1 MKHTR
6 ISKEEAARLAQRDR
20 NRIIGLAI
28 FAALVGGLYLYSA
41 SNAKDKREQQDAEL
55 AGAAP
60 SRELQAKDIAVI
72 PFDRTDVLEQIE
84 DATEA
89 QQELLQTEPL
99 RVVFDYARLQP
110 ASALNALGLRDLE
123 PDTLAGLVADP
134 SAHRL
139 EAFRSRGVIIEA
151 SERAR
156 PNGLGN
162 DWLGSMRT
170 MSGDVVYFLVGSAPL
185 QPGGERLIEA
195 GDYLRVEGLFYGAY
209 RATVDSG
216 DGEGARAV
224 SGPLIVGAKAAPST
238 APMDASVALEMPSLG
253 AVLDDSIGEIHPK
266 TDFAQAQW
274 ELMGHALMHG
284 SDLDW
289 ENVPEITSELLRE
302 MYDDGSA
309 FRGKPFRIPVSINM
323 DANALGAGDNALRI
337 EDYTD
342 GWIGNI
348 LWKKPA
354 HVVHWYGPFKRT
366 DLLRDTLVDEN
377 RYVMAQGY
385 FFRNEVY
392 TTSQGEPA
400 RTPLFIMHSVD
411 VFTPEADPSVAW
423 FAKGVLALTIAL
435 IGLIYFLMRADK
447 RKSTKLYEDM
457 LRRKRARRE
466 TAKAA
471 TPA

>member
-41 SNAKDKREQQDAEL
+41 SNAQDKRDQQDAEL

-60 SRELQAKDIAVI
+60 SRELEAKDIAVI
-72 PFDRTDVLEQIE
+72 PFDRTDVLERIE
-84 DATEA
+84 DATES

-110 ASALNALGLRDLE
+110 ASALKALGLRDLE
-123 PDTLAGLVADP
+123 PTPMAALIAEPA
-134 SAHRL
+134 AHRL
-139 EAFRSRGVIIEA
+139 EAFRARGVIIEA
-151 SERAR
+151 AERPRA
-156 PNGLGN
+156 NGLGN
-162 DWLGSMRT
+162 DWLGSLRT
-170 MSGDVVYFLVGSAPL
+170 KSGDVVYFLVGAAPK
-185 QPGGERLIEA
+185 QPGGARLIEP
-195 GDYLRVEGLFYGAY
+195 GDYLRVEGLFYGLY
-209 RATVDSG
+209 RSNVEAEPGQGVQ
-216 DGEGARAV
+216 AV
-224 SGPLIVGAKAAPST
+224 TGPLIVGAKASPST
-238 APMDASVALEMPSLG
+238 APMDEDVALQMPNLS
-253 AVLDDSIGEIHPK
+253 AVLDDSIGEIHDK
-266 TDFAQAQW
+266 TDFAEAQW

-284 SDLDW
+284 DDLDW
-289 ENVPEITSELLRE
+289 EAVPEITSEMLRS
-302 MYDDGSA
+302 MYDDGASY
-309 FRGKPFRIPVSINM
+309 RGKPFRIPVSINM
-323 DANALGAGDNALRI
+323 DANALGAGDNPLRI

-435 IGLIYFLMRADK
+435 IGLIFFLMRADK
-447 RKSTKLYEDM
+447 RKSTALYEDM

-466 TAKAA
+466 TAKAV

>member
-6 ISKEEAARLAQRDR
+6 ISKEEAARMAQRDR

-28 FAALVGGLYLYSA
+28 FAALVAGLYLYSA
-41 SNAKDKREQQDAEL
+41 NDAATKREQQDAEL
-55 AGAAP
+55 AGATP
-60 SRELQAKDIAVI
+60 NRELKAEDIKVI
-72 PFDRTDVLEQIE
+72 PFDRPEVLETIK

-89 QQELLQTEPL
+89 EQELLQTEPL
-99 RVVFDYARLQP
+99 KVVFDYARLQP
-110 ASALNALGLRDLE
+110 GAALKALGLRDLD
-123 PDTLAGLVADP
+123 PVDVAELGANP

-139 EAFRSRGVIIEA
+139 EAFRARGVILEA
-151 SERAR
+151 SERPR

-162 DWLGSMRT
+162 DWLGSMR
-170 MSGDVVYFLVGSAPL
+170 MLSGDVVYFLVGAAPK
-185 QPGGERLIEA
+185 QPGGERLIEP
-195 GDYLRVEGLFYGAY
+195 GDYLRVEGLFYGLY
-209 RATVDSG
+209 RTALEAET
-216 DGEGARAV
+216 GEGAQAV
-224 SGPLIVGAKAAPST
+224 SGPLLVGAKASPST
-238 APMDASVALEMPSLG
+238 APMDKEVAREMPSLS
-253 AVLDDSIGEIHPK
+253 AVMDDSIGEIHDK
-266 TDFAQAQW
+266 SEFAQAQW

-284 SDLDW
+284 DNVDW
-289 ENVPEITSELLRE
+289 EAAPELTSELLRAV
-302 MYDDGSA
+302 YDDGDA
-309 FRGKPFRIPVSINM
+309 FRGKPMRVPVSINM

-366 DLLRDTLVDEN
+366 DLLRDTLVDQN
-377 RYVMAQGY
+377 RYVTAKGF

-400 RTPLFIMHSVD
+400 RTPLFVMHSVD
-411 VFTPEADPSVAW
+411 IFTPEADPSVAW
-423 FAKGVLALTIAL
+423 FAKGVLALTIGL
-435 IGLIYFLMRADK
+435 IGLIFLLMRADK
-447 RKSTKLYEDM
+447 RKSAALYEDM

-466 TAKAA
+466 TTKEV

>member
-1 MKHTR
+1 MKQTR

-41 SNAKDKREQQDAEL
+41 SNARDKREQQDAEL
-55 AGAAP
+55 ASATP
-60 SRELQAKDIAVI
+60 NRELTAEDIAVI
-72 PFDRTDVLEQIE
+72 PFDRPAVLEQIE
-84 DATEA
+84 DGTEA
-89 QQELLQTEPL
+89 GQELLQSEPL

-110 ASALNALGLRDLE
+110 ATALKALGLRDL
-123 PDTLAGLVADP
+123 DSASLAGLIADP

-139 EAFRSRGVIIEA
+139 EAFRARGVILDA
-151 SERAR
+151 SERPR

-162 DWLGSMRT
+162 DWIGSMRT
-170 MSGDVVYFLVGSAPL
+170 MSGDVVHFLVGAAPK

-209 RATVDSG
+209 RTAVDAG
-216 DGEGARAV
+216 DGQGVRAIT
-224 SGPLIVGAKAAPST
+224 GPLIVGAKAAPST
-238 APMDASVALEMPSLG
+238 APMEETVALEMPSLG
-253 AVLDDSIGEIHPK
+253 AVVDDSIGEIHEK
-266 TDFAQAQW
+266 AEFAQAQW

-284 SDLDW
+284 DDADW
-289 ENVPEITSELLRE
+289 ENAPEITSELLRE
-302 MYDDGSA
+302 MYDDGAS

-337 EDYTD
+337 EDFTD

-354 HVVHWYGPFKRT
+354 HVIHWLGPFKRT
-366 DLLRDTLVDEN
+366 DLLRDTLVDKN
-377 RYVMAQGY
+377 RYVMAKGY

-392 TTSQGEPA
+392 TTSAGEPA

-423 FAKGVLALTIAL
+423 FAKGVLALTIGL

>member
-1 MKHTR
+1 MKQTR
-6 ISKEEAARLAQRDR
+6 ISKEEAARLAQLDR

-28 FAALVGGLYLYSA
+28 FAVLVGGLYLYSA
-41 SNAKDKREQQDAEL
+41 SNARDKQERQDAEL

-60 SRELQAKDIAVI
+60 SRELEAKDIAII
-72 PFDRTDVLEQIE
+72 PFDRPDVLEQIE
-84 DATEA
+84 DASEA

-110 ASALNALGLRDLE
+110 ASALKALGLRDLE
-123 PDTLAGLVADP
+123 PAPMATLIADP
-134 SAHRL
+134 GAHRL
-139 EAFRSRGVIIEA
+139 EAFRARGVILEA
-151 SERAR
+151 SERPR
-156 PNGLGN
+156 PNGQGN

-170 MSGDVVYFLVGSAPL
+170 MSGDVVYFLVGTAPK
-185 QPGGERLIEA
+185 QPGGARLIEP
-195 GDYLRVEGLFYGAY
+195 GDYLRVEGLFYGLY
-209 RATVDSG
+209 RSNLDAG
-216 DGEGARAV
+216 DEQGARAIT
-224 SGPLIVGAKAAPST
+224 GPMIVGAKASPST
-238 APMDASVALEMPSLG
+238 APMEPAIALEMPHLS
-253 AVLDDSIGEIHPK
+253 AVLDDSIGEIHDK
-266 TDFAQAQW
+266 TDFAEAQW

-284 SDLDW
+284 DELNWD
-289 ENVPEITSELLRE
+289 EVPELTSEKLRE
-302 MYDDGSA
+302 LYDDGA
-309 FRGKPFRIPVSINM
+309 AHRGEPFRVPVSINM

-337 EDYTD
+337 DDYTD

-377 RYVMAQGY
+377 RYVMAKGY

-392 TTSQGEPA
+392 VTSQDEPA

-423 FAKGVLALTIAL
+423 FAKGVLALTIVL
-435 IGLIYFLMRADK
+435 IGLIYVLMRADK
-447 RKSTKLYEDM
+447 RKSTELYEDM

-466 TAKAA
+466 TAKAVTTA
-471 TPA
+471 

>member
-6 ISKEEAARLAQRDR
+6 ITKEEAARLAQRDR
-20 NRIIGLAI
+20 NRIIGMAI
-28 FAALVGGLYLYSA
+28 FAVLVGGLYLYSA
-41 SNAKDKREQQDAEL
+41 SNARDKRERQDAEL

-72 PFDRTDVLEQIE
+72 PFDQPDVLELIE
-84 DATEA
+84 DASES

-99 RVVFDYARLQP
+99 RVVFDYARLQT
-110 ASALNALGLRDLE
+110 ASALKALGLRDLE
-123 PDTLAGLVADP
+123 PAPMAALISDP

-139 EAFRSRGVIIEA
+139 EAFRARGVILEA
-151 SERAR
+151 SERPR

-170 MSGDVVYFLVGSAPL
+170 NTGDVVYFLVGAAPK
-185 QPGGERLIEA
+185 QPNGARLIEV
-195 GDYLRVEGLFYGAY
+195 GDYLRVEGLFYGLY
-209 RATVDSG
+209 RSNVDAG
-216 DGEGARAV
+216 DENGSRAIT
-224 SGPLIVGAKAAPST
+224 GPLLVGAKAAPST
-238 APMDASVALEMPSLG
+238 APMAEDTALEMPSLS
-253 AVLDDSIGEIHPK
+253 AVLDDSIGEIHKK
-266 TDFAQAQW
+266 TDFAGAQW

-284 SDLDW
+284 DKLNW
-289 ENVPEITSELLRE
+289 EEVPELTSEVLRE
-302 MYDDGSA
+302 IYDDGSTY
-309 FRGKPFRIPVSINM
+309 RGKPFRVPVSINL

-354 HVVHWYGPFKRT
+354 HVVHWYGPFKRA

-377 RYVMAQGY
+377 RYVMAKGY

-400 RTPLFIMHSVD
+400 RTPLFVMHSVD
-411 VFTPEADPSVAW
+411 VFTPQADPSVAW
-423 FAKGVLALTIAL
+423 FAKGVLGLTIAL
-435 IGLIYFLMRADK
+435 IVLIFLLLRADK
-447 RKSTKLYEDM
+447 RRSVALYEDM
-457 LRRKRARRE
+457 LRRKRARRD
-466 TAKAA
+466 TAKAV